1 MSREAAA
8 GSKSHASSPPTFSHP
23 HAVAQKQPST
33 RLSAGPAERPR
44 SAARRMDV
52 WLRRISHL
60 SASAFGVFV
69 ILHISAPV
77 VAAIAPPNSAQEWAG
92 KTMLLGRVYYQG
104 AWSEPVLVWAMLG
117 AHISSSLSRRLLRS
131 TASTTSPVAQRIK
144 APSSH
149 TTSAIILLPL
159 LALHSLTTR
168 LIPARKGVSEVL
180 DHSFVA
186 RGFQTWPLL
195 SCGSYAALLG
205 AMLIHS
211 IGGARRIYSACRP
224 TLRNWRLGRASNAA
238 ASDALLHLA
247 RKDERGARA
256 LARKTDARI
265 NGKRR
270 SDATLLGAG
279 IASLWLA
286 LGLTRIVADG
296 ADLGPVMLAKYD
308 ACYLAV
314 WPYRAVRR
322 VGR

>member
-1 MSREAAA
+1 MSREA
-8 GSKSHASSPPTFSHP
+8 GKIPGASSPPPSSHP
-23 HAVAQKQPST
+23 PQQQPDEARGAQQKPST
-33 RLSAGPAERPR
+33 WLVS
-44 SAARRMDV
+44 ARRTNV

-69 ILHISAPV
+69 IVHISAPV

-131 TASTTSPVAQRIK
+131 TASTTSPVTQRFK

-168 LIPARKGVSEVL
+168 LMPARKGISEVL

-195 SCGSYAALLG
+195 NCCSYAALLG

-211 IGGARRIYSACRP
+211 IGGARRIYSTWRP
-224 TLRNWRLGRASNAA
+224 TLRYWRPGRDSKAAAA
-238 ASDALLHLA
+238 ASDALLDPAA

-256 LARKTDARI
+256 LARKMDARI

-270 SDATLLGAG
+270 RDATLLGGG

-296 ADLGPVMLAKYD
+296 ADVGPVMLEKYD

-314 WPYRAVRR
+314 WPYNVVRR